1 MANCTFSKDFS
12 VYFGVGKGIFR
23 IDTRKEG
30 IILKEIMNV
39 S

>member
-1 MANCTFSKDFS
+1 MANCAFSKDGT
-12 VYFGVGKGIFR
+12 VYFGVGKGIYR